1 MPARAGR
8 GPRGARLQRHH
19 LDVLSP
25 TNSDNTSPPPWPPSR
40 RFWDAVQELKRVHA
54 KDVAQR
60 VEAIWTEYLA
70 QDANCPIN
78 IDSKSYETSKKNM
91 AKNKNN
97 RYIFDEA
104 AGHVYQ
110 LMKND
115 SYPRYLRSDMYKDYK
130 EASERRRPNQVAF
143 DVFKPQIT
151 TLKHKF
157 NF

>member
-1 MPARAGR
+1 MHALSG
-8 GPRGARLQRHH
+8 LQRY
-19 LDVLSP
+19 
-25 TNSDNTSPPPWPPSR
+25 
-40 RFWDAVQELKRVHA
+40 
-54 KDVAQR
+54 
-60 VEAIWTEYLA
+60 I
-70 QDANCPIN
+70 DANCPIN

-97 RYIFDEA
+97 RCIFDEA

-130 EASERRRPNQVAF
+130 EASEKKRSNQAAF
-143 DVFKPQIT
+143 DVLNINTK
-151 TLKHKF
+151 LKHKF